1 MVKFIRNKWFLIG
14 FSVFYLGTV
23 WGFFRT
29 FYHKEILLQKL
40 YKGSDT
46 PDALQVMT
54 LYKKMM
60 KTAPKRGNFHSF
72 YRLAKILARIERK
85 KEVIKILNRLIKTVP
100 EDGELRLWLAVE
112 LHNQGRYREAEKHF
126 AALLRNRKDASH
138 APIHNSMEGAS
149 YAQIRK
155 ERKGQ

>member
-1 MVKFIRNKWFLIG
+1 MDSVKLIRNKWFLIA
-14 FSVFYLGTV
+14 FSLFYFGIV
-23 WGFFRT
+23 WGLFRI
-29 FYHKEILLQKL
+29 FYHKEILLQKM
-40 YKGSDT
+40 YKGGDT

-85 KEVIKILNRLIKTVP
+85 KEVIKVLNKLIKTAP
-100 EDGELRLWLAVE
+100 EDRELRLWLAVE

-126 AALLRNRKDASH
+126 VALLKNRKDTSH
-138 APIHNSMEGAS
+138 APIHNST
-149 YAQIRK
+149 
-155 ERKGQ
+155 